1 MWNAF
6 QVRGPGMTPRFGFDW
21 RTYTPLYNGQTLEQ
35 LSGSGG
41 SFSGIDGGS
50 SSPGFNFKWLATAAS
65 VGVPLAT
72 SLMNNL
78 FQSSANKRNAAL
90 YRQYLDWQ
98 RESQVM
104 SQNYNTMMWHMNNR
118 YNSPAN
124 QMALL
129 RQAGLN
135 PNLMYGG
142 FQGNAQAPS
151 SPSPSASA
159 PGNIYNPL
167 SMSLGNP
174 VETYMAERQLSMQEQ
189 STALLNEEQRLKN
202 KQLQFDVEHQEEKY
216 NLDTKQQNVSI
227 AETIARTNNLIQD
240 LENLKEQKGIL
251 AEQKK
256 QAIVKTFVDE
266 QTKNDLIRSIK
277 AKADLDE
284 KQLVYVDKLMDE
296 ISSRIRL
303 NNAQSRHYNA
313 LAEGQE
319 KFNKWYLE
327 DYWQSIID
335 VNDWQVN
342 KLYNE
347 IQWDAVL
354 KPVYQRF
361 METEIK
367 GMTKQ
372 QKLMVWQMILGSFNS
387 ASQGVGAAGIVIK
400 AVK

>member
-1 MWNAF
+1 MWNSF
-6 QVRGPGMTPRFGFDW
+6 QSRGPGMTPRFGFDW
-21 RTYTPLYNGQTLEQ
+21 HTYTPLYNGQTPEQ
-35 LSGSGG
+35 LSGSGVSG
-41 SFSGIDGGS
+41 SIPQKMDPVSIG
-50 SSPGFNFKWLATAAS
+50 LA
-65 VGVPLAT
+65 VGVPLVT
-72 SLMNNL
+72 SLINNS

-90 YRQYLDWQ
+90 YRQYMDMQ
-98 RESQVM
+98 RELQRDA
-104 SQNYNTMMWHMNNR
+104 QNYNSMMWRMTNQW
-118 YNSPAN
+118 NSPSN

-129 RQAGLN
+129 RAAGLN

-142 FQGNAQAPS
+142 AFQGNASAQS
-151 SPSPSASA
+151 SPSQSMSE
-159 PGNIYNPL
+159 PGSIYNPL

-174 VETYMAERQLSMQEQ
+174 AETYMAERQLSMQEQ
-189 STALLNEEQRLKN
+189 STDLLNEEQRLKN
-202 KQLQFDVEHQEEKY
+202 KQLRFDVEHQEEKY

-251 AEQKK
+251 SEQKK
-256 QAIVKTFVDE
+256 QSIIKTFVDE
-266 QTKNDLIRSIK
+266 QTKNDFIRSIK

-335 VNDWQVN
+335 VNDWQAS

-354 KPVYQRF
+354 KPIYQRF

-387 ASQGVGAAGIVIK
+387 ASQGVGAAGIMMK